1 MNASSVLLKKKYVR
15 VINCFAIKAGLS
27 LDEALKVFYNSVLYK
42 LLSEGVS
49 DLHCMSDEYIADE
62 LFEEYTLSTSYY
74 LRC

>member
-1 MNASSVLLKKKYVR
+1 MNASSILLEKKYVR
-15 VINCFAIKAGLS
+15 VINCFATKAELS

-62 LFEEYTLSTSYY
+62 LFEEYTLNASYY